1 MVWRYVF
8 WMCWIILIWFKKKG
22 GYSNE
27 KHKKI
32 DYRKCVEHDGC

>member
-8 WMCWIILIWFKKKG
+8 WMCWIILIWFKKG